1 MITQCKNT
9 NRQNIQNRSKKA
21 NWKKNDQFYLT
32 IITQMIYDRECLKYK
47 HFSVLPIPSGTFQ
60 TDP

>member
-32 IITQMIYDRECLKYK
+32 IITQMIYDGRRLKYK
-47 HFSVLPIPSGTFQ
+47 YFSVLPIPSGTFQ